1 MKITTIELVALAD
14 AAKALKQ
21 KDFIIYN
28 QFIFGLDNKDYI
40 AYCDNI
46 NINELSIYDGLIF
59 NYRELSAFIKTIAT
73 ETEFDINFD
82 FGEECMIK
90 TFMDG
95 VLTVKRNKRLLQDAS
110 HKYYLY
116 SLSNNQCNQIDITN
130 DLLDLFSMKK
140 TDGCFFYKPII
151 NNKQYFMTLFSG
163 LLPLNKSDRISLYI
177 DDFTDHFISHFIV
190 IKKKYKVHV
199 IVCYMKV

>member
-1 MKITTIELVALAD
+1 MSKDVSKPNQKKEKAVKLSEDARMRLMLNNKMKEM
-14 AAKALKQ
+14 
-21 KDFIIYN
+21 
-28 QFIFGLDNKDYI
+28 
-40 AYCDNI
+40 
-46 NINELSIYDGLIF
+46 
-59 NYRELSAFIKTIAT
+59 

-82 FGEECMIK
+82 FGEECIIK

-116 SLSNNQCNQIDITN
+116 SLYNNQFNQIDITN

-151 NNKQYFMTLFSG
+151 NNKQYFMTLFPG
-163 LLPLNKSDRISLYI
+163 LLPLNKADKVFLSIK
-177 DDFTDHFISHFIV
+177 DFGNHFISFFTV
-190 IKKKYKVHV
+190 EKKKYKVQV
-199 IVCYMKV
+199 IVCYLKV